1 VCIAVAKKVT
11 FNPLENKKEYRMNST
26 KTIVKQTLTNDIDL
40 RRSAEATAGTAG
52 RKVGQETH
60 IEITPDRIRIRA
72 YEISMARNGG
82 PGDATADWCQA
93 ERELNGKADAGP
105 ACDDSIADPAVLEV
119 KSRSEAE
126 RRPATAARDGL

>member
-1 VCIAVAKKVT
+1 
-11 FNPLENKKEYRMNST
+11 MNST

-72 YEISMARNGG
+72 YEIFMARNGG

-93 ERELNGKADAGP
+93 ERELNGKADTGP
-105 ACDDSIADPAVLEV
+105 ACGDSIADSAVLDI
-119 KSRSEAE
+119 KTRPEA
-126 RRPATAARDGL
+126 RRQPATSVRGGL

>member
-1 VCIAVAKKVT
+1 
-11 FNPLENKKEYRMNST
+11 MNSNNT
-26 KTIVKQTLTNDIDL
+26 VVKQTMSKDIDL
-40 RRSAEATAGTAG
+40 RRSAEATAGTPG
-52 RKVGQETH
+52 LKVGQEPH

-72 YEISMARNGG
+72 YEISVARNGG

>member
-1 VCIAVAKKVT
+1 
-11 FNPLENKKEYRMNST
+11 MNSNNT
-26 KTIVKQTLTNDIDL
+26 VVKQTMSKDIDL
-40 RRSAEATAGTAG
+40 RRSAEATAGTPG

-72 YEISMARNGG
+72 YEIFLARNGG

-105 ACDDSIADPAVLEV
+105 ACGDSIADSAVLEV
-119 KSRSEAE
+119 KSRSDV
-126 RRPATAARDGL
+126 RRQPAASVRGGL

>member
-1 VCIAVAKKVT
+1 
-11 FNPLENKKEYRMNST
+11 MNSS

-40 RRSAEATAGTAG
+40 RRSAEATAGTPG

-72 YEISMARNGG
+72 YEIFVARNGG

-105 ACDDSIADPAVLEV
+105 ACGDSIADSAVLDI
-119 KSRSEAE
+119 KTRSEAQ
-126 RRPATAARDGL
+126 RQPATSVRGGL

>member
-1 VCIAVAKKVT
+1 
-11 FNPLENKKEYRMNST
+11 MNST
-26 KTIVKQTLTNDIDL
+26 KTIVKQTLTNDIEL
-40 RRSAEATAGTAG
+40 RRSAEANAGTLR

-72 YEISMARNGG
+72 YEIFMARNGG

-105 ACDDSIADPAVLEV
+105 ACDDSIADSAVLDI
-119 KSRSEAE
+119 KARSEA
-126 RRPATAARDGL
+126 RRQPATSVRGGL